1 MARDI
6 PIAVV
11 KGAGDLGSGVAYRL
25 WKCGFRV
32 ICTDLLQPLVI
43 RRSVAFASAL
53 YDGRITVEG
62 VQCERVVYADEAVYL
77 WQRNTLAVVADPA
90 GRVIESLQPEIV
102 VDAILAKRNVAGTC
116 MTHAP
121 CVVALGPGFVAG
133 PDADA
138 GADCHA
144 VVETNRGHDLGRVI
158 WQGSAEPDTGV
169 PGKVGGEDEKRV
181 VRAPHD
187 GKFYGRKAIGD
198 LVKIGDV
205 IAQVDT
211 TPVLATLNGVVR
223 GLIHDRLTVK
233 QGLRSPTSTRAT
245 SHAIVSRFPT
255 KRWQLRVV
263 CWRRC
268 LRCERSGVSTY
279 STGCTGQ
286 GPISPSVSV
295 CN

>member
-6 PIAVV
+6 PVAVV
-11 KGAGDLGSGVAYRL
+11 KGAGDLGTGVAYRL
-25 WKCGFRV
+25 WRCGFRV
-32 ICTDLLQPLVI
+32 LCTDLPQPLVI

-77 WQRNTLAVVADPA
+77 WQRNTLAVVADPV
-90 GRVIESLQPEIV
+90 GRVVESLQPEIV
-102 VDAILAKRNVAGTC
+102 VDAILAKRNVAGTNI
-116 MTHAP
+116 THAP
-121 CVVALGPGFVAG
+121 CVVALGPGFVV
-133 PDADA
+133 

-158 WQGSAEPDTGV
+158 WQGSAEPNTGV

-198 LVKIGDV
+198 LVKVGDV

-211 TPVLATLNGVVR
+211 TPVLATLTGVVR

-233 QGLRSPTSTRAT
+233 QGLKIADIDPRNEPRYCYTISDKAL
-245 SHAIVSRFPT
+245 AIAGGVLEAVFTMRE
-255 KRWQLRVV
+255 KWRV
-263 CWRRC
+263 R
-268 LRCERSGVSTY
+268 E
-279 STGCTGQ
+279 
-286 GPISPSVSV
+286 
-295 CN
+295 